1 MEYDVIGRLEEY
13 DEDTLYIAMKQNL
26 TLQMKELTKAKNK
39 TSRKK
44 ESSSLKIQDYMS
56 RVPLDVKEKLCELYK
71 IDFKMFYYDTCD
83 LLFVTNWSK
92 K

>member
-44 ESSSLKIQDYMS
+44 ESSSLKMQDYMS
-56 RVPLDVKEKLCELYK
+56 RVPLDVKEKLCKLYK
-71 IDFKMFYYDTCD
+71 IDFKMFDYEYSQF
-83 LLFVTNWSK
+83 L
-92 K
+92 